1 MQKTVAA
8 LVAALLVASLAGC
21 APEELPAP
29 TPPVAPAT
37 VPAAPGTTYA
47 TDRSFNTAD
56 FEPVAFPS
64 FDTTETPAVLAD
76 KLAAGRAMLILF
88 YDSRQDVTGDL
99 RVEVDYVINEYRGLI
114 DLVTFDVGKVDDQGA
129 PAFESVAA
137 VMYAGELS
145 VTSTPHLIAVDRG
158 GFITWRWRGF
168 VDRGYIKREVERA
181 TD

>member
-8 LVAALLVASLAGC
+8 LVVALLAASLVGC
-21 APEELPAP
+21 ASEELPAP

-37 VPAAPGTTYA
+37 VPAAPGPTYA

-64 FDTTETPAVLAD
+64 FDTTVTPAVLAD
-76 KLAAGRAMLILF
+76 KLTADRPMLILF

-114 DLVTFDVGKVDDQGA
+114 DLVTFDTGKVDGEGEPTSD
-129 PAFESVAA
+129 SIAA
-137 VMYAGELS
+137 VMYAGELN
-145 VTSTPHLIAVDRG
+145 VTSTPYLIAVDRG

-168 VDRGYIKREVERA
+168 VERGYIKREVERA